1 MIEHEGFRDSK
12 EVDLVPYHRG
22 LGDKFTHSQTMCGG
36 PCALNRPHIKKPYP
50 SLRKYLHNS
59 FTFARIEMDFSIFI
73 TNFASYSIDME
84 EVSLKHL
91 VDGINQRRYDRRNDS
106 RVLSLKFWLLTDRS
120 YIGL

>member
-1 MIEHEGFRDSK
+1 
-12 EVDLVPYHRG
+12 
-22 LGDKFTHSQTMCGG
+22 
-36 PCALNRPHIKKPYP
+36 
-50 SLRKYLHNS
+50 
-59 FTFARIEMDFSIFI
+59 MDFSIFI